1 MDWAGVKSAGYWPQA
16 STKRRIRTKRD
27 QFSGRQRSP
36 PKPSMPQEDA
46 LDSLPDTKQLEA
58 VTDRAIAVSDGKRVT
73 Q

>member
-1 MDWAGVKSAGYWPQA
+1 
-16 STKRRIRTKRD
+16 
-27 QFSGRQRSP
+27 
-36 PKPSMPQEDA
+36 MPQEDA